1 MYVYCREKLEN
12 EQDAN
17 GKLRKERD
25 GLLKKSNELESEVEE
40 LKNYNDQL
48 GIKHQKAI
56 SEHAETVRNLK
67 VGLETSAI
75 LKLALIGVVYFFR
88 SMRKLYHSAIV
99 NSSQN
104 RKFVTIERLSSY
116 KVE

>member
-1 MYVYCREKLEN
+1 MFVYCREKLEN

-75 LKLALIGVVYFFR
+75 LKLALIGVVYFFLGPCGNFITVL
-88 SMRKLYHSAIV
+88 SSTAIRTGS
-99 NSSQN
+99 SSQ
-104 RKFVTIERLSSY
+104 
-116 KVE
+116 